1 MTASDALFRK
11 ALKFLPGGVSRDTV
25 LRSPHP
31 YYASEG
37 HGYVVTDIEGRQF
50 VDFANNMASLIHGHA
65 FPPIVEAVSAQLR
78 RGTAFTFGTE
88 AEVEFAEH
96 MCSRSPAFQK
106 IRFMN
111 SGSEAVMAAIK
122 AARAFT
128 GRPKI
133 AKVEGAYHGA
143 YDYVEVSQTTGPDQ
157 WGPPDRPNPVALAVG
172 TPQGVVDDVIVI
184 PFNNPDVALDLLNR
198 HADSLAGVIVDPI
211 PHRVG
216 LIPAEDSFIRRLRE
230 WTHAHGALLVFDEVI
245 TFRTE
250 VGGAQT
256 RYGVKPD
263 LTALGK
269 AIGGGF
275 PVGAVAGSDQ
285 VMAVFA
291 AGEQGL
297 RLPQSGTFSANPITM
312 TAGRVAMQHF
322 DSGAVARLNRLG
334 DLARSGIAE
343 AIRVSGVPACVT
355 GTGSMFRVHLKA
367 EAPRNYREAF
377 ADAQGRKRL
386 AQFVDG
392 MLDEGIMLTNTGT
405 GMLSTVMA
413 QAQIDQLSHGVLTSL
428 RQLG

>member
-1 MTASDALFRK
+1 MTASEALFRK

-31 YYASEG
+31 FYASEG
-37 HGYVVTDIEGRQF
+37 HGYLVTDIEGRQF

-65 FPPIVEAVSAQLR
+65 FPPIVEAVSAQMR

-96 MCSRSPAFQK
+96 ICSRAPAFQK

-157 WGPPDRPNPVALAVG
+157 WGPPDRPNPVALAAG

-198 HADSLAGVIVDPI
+198 HADSLAGVLVDPI

-216 LIPAEDSFIRRLRE
+216 LIPAEEAFIRRLRE
-230 WTHAHGALLVFDEVI
+230 WTGAHGALLVFDEVI

-250 VGGAQT
+250 VGGAQA

-275 PVGAVAGSDQ
+275 PVGAVAGSDE

-291 AGEQGL
+291 AGERGL

-322 DSGAVARLNRLG
+322 DSAAVTRINRLG
-334 DLARSGIAE
+334 DLARSGITE
-343 AIRVSGVPACVT
+343 AIRVSAVPACVT

-367 EAPRNYREAF
+367 EAPKNYRDAF
-377 ADAQGRKRL
+377 TDAQGRKRL
-386 AQFVDG
+386 ARFVDG
-392 MLDEGIMLTNTGT
+392 MLDSGIMLTNTGT

-413 QAQIDQLSHGVLTSL
+413 QAQIDQLSQGVLTSL
-428 RQLG
+428 RGLT

>member
-1 MTASDALFRK
+1 MTASEALFRK
-11 ALKFLPGGVSRDTV
+11 ALKFLPGGVSRDTI

-31 YYASEG
+31 VYASEG
-37 HGYVVTDIEGRQF
+37 HGCLVTDIEGRQF

-65 FPPIVEAVSAQLR
+65 YPPIVDAVSAQMR

-143 YDYVEVSQTTGPDQ
+143 YDYVEVSQTTGPNQ
-157 WGPPDRPNPVALAVG
+157 WGPADRPNAVALAAG

-184 PFNNPDVALDLLNR
+184 PFNNPEVALDLLNH
-198 HADSLAGVIVDPI
+198 HADSLAGVLVDPI

-216 LIPAEDSFIRRLRE
+216 LIAAEDSFIRSLRE
-230 WTHAHGALLVFDEVI
+230 WTLAHGALLVFDEVI

-250 VGGAQT
+250 VAGAQA

-275 PVGAVAGSDQ
+275 PVGAVAGSDE

-291 AGEQGL
+291 LGERGL

-322 DSGAVARLNRLG
+322 DAAAVARLNRLG
-334 DLARSGIAE
+334 DLARSGITE
-343 AIRVSGVPACVT
+343 AIRASGVPGCVT
-355 GTGSMFRVHLKA
+355 GAGSMFRVHLKA
-367 EAPRNYREAF
+367 RAPRNYRDAF
-377 ADAQGRKRL
+377 ADASERKRL
-386 AQFVDG
+386 ASFVEG
-392 MLDEGIMLTNTGT
+392 MLDAGIMLTNTGT
-405 GMLSTVMA
+405 GMLSTVMS
-413 QAQIDQLSHGVLTSL
+413 QPQIDQLADAVSISL
-428 RQLG
+428 RGLG

>member
-11 ALKFLPGGVSRDTV
+11 ALKYLPGGVSRDTV

-31 YYASEG
+31 FYAAEG
-37 HGYVVTDIEGRQF
+37 HGCLVTDIEGRQF

-65 FPPIVEAVSAQLR
+65 FAPIVDAVSAQIR

-88 AEVEFAEH
+88 AEVDFAEH

-157 WGPPDRPNPVALAVG
+157 WGPPDRPNPVALAAG
-172 TPQGVVDDVIVI
+172 TPRGVVDDVIVI
-184 PFNNPDVALDLLNR
+184 PFNNPEVALDLLNR
-198 HADSLAGVIVDPI
+198 HADSLAGVLVDPI

-216 LIPAEDSFIRRLRE
+216 LIAAEDIFIRRLRE
-230 WTHAHGALLVFDEVI
+230 WTIAHGALLVFDEVI

-256 RYGVKPD
+256 RYGVRPD

-275 PVGAVAGSDQ
+275 PVGAVAGSDE

-291 AGEQGL
+291 AGERGL

-334 DLARSGIAE
+334 DLARSGIAA
-343 AIRVSGVPACVT
+343 AIRQSSVPACVT

-367 EAPRNYREAF
+367 EAPRNYRDAF
-377 ADAQGRKRL
+377 VEPEGRKRL
-386 AQFVDG
+386 ARFVDG

-413 QAQIDQLSHGVLTSL
+413 QSQIDQLSHGVLSSL
-428 RQLG
+428 RALG